1 MVAVNAL
8 VIAAAVC
15 GFFVVMAVV
24 EQVALRFGWLD
35 YDPPEDDPS

>member
-1 MVAVNAL
+1 MAVNAL

-24 EQVALRFGWLD
+24 EQVGLRLGLWD
-35 YDPPEDDPS
+35 YEPPEEEDE